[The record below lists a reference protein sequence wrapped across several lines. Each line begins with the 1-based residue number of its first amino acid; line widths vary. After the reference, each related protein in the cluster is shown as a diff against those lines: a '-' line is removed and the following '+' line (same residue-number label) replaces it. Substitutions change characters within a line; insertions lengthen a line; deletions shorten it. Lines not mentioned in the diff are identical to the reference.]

1 MNNGQENNKK
11 NHDETIPSLFVQET
25 WLKNH
30 EYSDHDVQRTWV
42 IRDLFSEGDL
52 SYQVI
57 INLT

>member
-42 IRDLFSEGDL
+42 IRDLFSKGDL